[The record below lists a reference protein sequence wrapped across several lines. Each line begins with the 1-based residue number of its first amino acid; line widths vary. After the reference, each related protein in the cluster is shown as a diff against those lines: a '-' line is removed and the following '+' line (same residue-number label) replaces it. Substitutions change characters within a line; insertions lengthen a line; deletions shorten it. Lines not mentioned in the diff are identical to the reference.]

1 MRKIE
6 RTEDVPAN
14 DKGFIMKK
22 LTRMAIVLN
31 FLYFAARFA
40 SRPYISI
47 LAVSLGANEL
57 QVGIIIS
64 LYSIVQVFF
73 ALLIGKILD
82 KRGQKLPSAVGAAL
96 FVSGTLLMVAA
107 KGLLLTGIATVMLG
121 IAHGTIL
128 VSSQSIM
135 TAVPDDKAREKQVG
149 YFYFAASV
157 GAFAGPAIGG
167 YLQDTL
173 GPNLGFL
180 GATFFG
186 IAAFILILFM
196 PNYRCFEGERK
207 TSLTSLLKNKKI
219 IANVLLSALV
229 FFTFDVYSTYF
240 PLYGVTEVGLTSSQ
254 VGLIISAGSLAAMV
268 IRPLL
273 GRLCQLFTRQK
284 VFVGSLILGSACIA
298 SMGIAKSFY
307 PLLAIALIYGLTY
320 GLNNPLTLITV
331 TEVSTPENRSRI
343 IAMRVMANS
352 SAQTVS
358 PVFFGAIAGLAG
370 LSSVFFGSG
379 ILMFGCIY
387 MAGRLTGKRKR
398 RSKEAA

>member
-1 MRKIE
+1 MHKIE
-6 RTEDVPAN
+6 IAGDVPAD

-22 LTRMAIVLN
+22 LTRMAIALN

-47 LAVSLGANEL
+47 LAVSLGANEM

-64 LYSIVQVFF
+64 LYSIIQVFF

-82 KRGQKLPSAVGAAL
+82 KRGQKLPLAVGAVFFIA
-96 FVSGTLLMVAA
+96 GTLLMVAA

-121 IAHGTIL
+121 VAHGTIL

-135 TAVPDDKAREKQVG
+135 TAVTDDKAREKQVG

-180 GATFFG
+180 GATILG
-186 IAAFILILFM
+186 IAAFILILSM

-207 TSLTSLLKNKKI
+207 TSLSSLIKNKKI

-254 VGLIISAGSLAAMV
+254 VGLTISAGSLAAMV

-273 GRLCQLFTRQK
+273 GKLCRLFTRQR
-284 VFVGSLILGSACIA
+284 VFLGSLILGSVCIA
-298 SMGIAKSFY
+298 FMGIAKSFY
-307 PLLAIALIYGLTY
+307 PLLAIALIYGFTY
-320 GLNNPLTLITV
+320 GLTYPLTLITV

-352 SAQTVS
+352 SAQSVS
-358 PVFFGAIAGLAG
+358 PVFFGAVAGIAG
-370 LSSVFFGSG
+370 LSSVFFGSSV
-379 ILMFGCIY
+379 LMFGCIY
-387 MAGRLTGKRKR
+387 MASRLTGKRNRKP
-398 RSKEAA
+398 KEAA